1 MNRNVLCTSNP
12 IESELH
18 RQAYEYAKKIS
29 EHLLPRTR
37 GYLDMWVDGKKVQ
50 SSDDFLQ
57 EGEPILG
64 KTYLPRKFKTAVVIP
79 PLNDVDCYG
88 NDLDFVAVSD
98 GNGQL
103 AGFNVLAGGGLST
116 EHGNGNTKTYPNI
129 SLELGFVPPEHA
141 LKAAEAVVTTQRNFG
156 NRSHRKTT
164 APATPFKIWAWT
176 TSARKS
182 NAVWVCRSNPYG
194 RSSLPGAAT
203 ASAG

>member
-1 MNRNVLCTSNP
+1 MPKTKLQTIPRLLHSLGLDSIATAADMNRNVLCTSNP

-64 KTYLPRKFKTAVVIP
+64 KTYLPRKFKTA
-79 PLNDVDCYG
+79 
-88 NDLDFVAVSD
+88 AT
-98 GNGQL
+98 
-103 AGFNVLAGGGLST
+103 A
-116 EHGNGNTKTYPNI
+116 
-129 SLELGFVPPEHA
+129 
-141 LKAAEAVVTTQRNFG
+141 
-156 NRSHRKTT
+156 KTT